1 MPGLTY
7 LFEEQKRGEHRL
19 TDIFVNELAA
29 MIKNSAKQNFGGG
42 SLD

>member
-19 TDIFVNELAA
+19 ADIFVNELAA